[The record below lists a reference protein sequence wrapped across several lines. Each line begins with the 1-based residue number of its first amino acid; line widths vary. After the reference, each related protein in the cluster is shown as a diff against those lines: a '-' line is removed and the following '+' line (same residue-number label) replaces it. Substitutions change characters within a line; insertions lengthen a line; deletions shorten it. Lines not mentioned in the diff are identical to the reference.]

1 MDTKS
6 LSADIFDACKKSYA
20 HLVEALQNKSDEL
33 VRLSEDMLDMRD
45 AAVNLFWQSAR
56 AHWQEE
62 VRKHTDLKLD
72 TREHEVLGVL
82 VARADKPM
90 RVSVRLQRFEKELPD
105 SRNKRKDLVYCA
117 TMFQNHSPIEGTILE
132 QWMKH
137 DESLPGFYKYEILKT
152 FTCCEIGKAYDFFC
166 DSVKRCQE
174 LK

>member
-62 VRKHTDLKLD
+62 VRKHPDLKLD
-72 TREHEVLGVL
+72 TQEHEVLGVL
-82 VARADKPM
+82 VEKADKSM
-90 RVSVRLQRFEKELPD
+90 RMSARLQEFEKELPN
-105 SRNKRKDLVYCA
+105 SRNERKDLIYCA
-117 TMFQNHSPIEGTILE
+117 VMFQDHSPIEGTILE
-132 QWMKH
+132 QWMKN

-152 FTCCEIGKAYDFFC
+152 FSCGEIGKAYDFFC
-166 DSVKRCQE
+166 DSVKRCRE
-174 LK
+174 LE